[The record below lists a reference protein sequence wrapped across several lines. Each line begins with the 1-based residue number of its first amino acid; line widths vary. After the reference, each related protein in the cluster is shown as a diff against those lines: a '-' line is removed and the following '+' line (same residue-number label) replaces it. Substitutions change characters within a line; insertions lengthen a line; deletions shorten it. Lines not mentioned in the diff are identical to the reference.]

1 MTTSAGTA
9 FHAPSRARPSSPRAP
24 RALVA
29 GAALVLAV
37 AGAAGLVG
45 SLAHVEHAHRP
56 RAATLGQ
63 SSPGQS
69 GVPQS
74 GVAQSGVAQSGVA
87 HRLAKFPSFGP
98 LGRPLGMASAARA
111 AEPATAGP
119 AKAATPGATSS
130 TGTAAAGERIEE
142 TGTLTVIVPKADI
155 QADIGRLMALAEG
168 LGGFV
173 ASTETQSASP
183 GALGSVT
190 LDVPVATFATAV
202 SEARALGK
210 VAMLSTQ
217 ATDVTG
223 RYVDLQAQITAAED
237 TRQQYLTIMSKAKT
251 IGAILAVQA
260 QLDDVD
266 SQLQQLQGELKQ
278 LSSETTDATLTV
290 TLTQKVV
297 PPPPPKPV
305 GSLLKAWR
313 AAVGRFVAGFEA
325 VVRVAGPLSFA
336 LLLLATLY
344 FGGRVLWRLR
354 RRRAPSSLP

>member
-9 FHAPSRARPSSPRAP
+9 SHVPSRARPSSPQAP

-63 SSPGQS
+63 SG
-69 GVPQS
+69 G
-74 GVAQSGVAQSGVA
+74 AQAGVA
-87 HRLAKFPSFGP
+87 HRPAKSPSFGP
-98 LGRPLGMASAARA
+98 LSRPIGMPSAARA
-111 AEPATAGP
+111 AEPAAAGP
-119 AKAATPGATSS
+119 AKAAAPGATSS
-130 TGTAAAGERIEE
+130 AGTAAVGQRIEE

-155 QADIGRLMALAEG
+155 QPDIGRLMALAEG

-183 GALGSVT
+183 GAQRSVT
-190 LDVPVATFATAV
+190 LDVPVASFATAV

-210 VAMLSTQ
+210 VATLSTQ

-223 RYVDLQAQITAAED
+223 RYVGLQAQITAAED
-237 TRQQYLTIMSKAKT
+237 TRQQYLTIMSKANT

-278 LSSETTDATLTV
+278 LSSETTYATLTV
-290 TLTQKVV
+290 TLTQKVL
-297 PPPPPKPV
+297 PPPPPKHV
-305 GSLLKAWR
+305 GSLLEAWR
-313 AAVGRFVAGFEA
+313 AAVGGFVAGFEA
-325 VVRVAGPLSFA
+325 VVRVAGPLTFA

-344 FGGRVLWRLR
+344 FGGRFVWRLR